1 MGNTAK
7 KVVRRTRI
15 RRRLRTRIAGSADR
29 PRLSVFRSNRQ
40 IYAQIINDDAGET
53 MASCSSRIKDVTLQ
67 PLSKTEQSR
76 LVGQK
81 LAEIAISKG
90 ISTVIFDRGGY
101 KYHGRVKA
109 LAEGAREGGLNF

>member
-15 RRRLRTRIAGSADR
+15 HRRLRTRIAGSAER
-29 PRLSVFRSNRQ
+29 PRLSVFRSNKQ
-40 IYAQIINDDAGET
+40 IYAQIINDDEGVT
-53 MASCSSRIKDVTLQ
+53 VASCSSRINDVSSQ

-76 LVGQK
+76 LVGHK
-81 LAEIAISKG
+81 LAELALSKG